1 MSTTLNPLRRRG
13 INKLPVELLVEI
25 LKLASRDHF
34 LDEDRTVPPAHT
46 LIWLSHV
53 CRTWR
58 VAIRGAPQLWTIIC
72 GVERPMLMRNIVTLA
87 RKMPLAILRV
97 QEEEE
102 EEAESDIEGGNASEE
117 EHCNEGDED
126 KEPHDPKDNG
136 DDENAEKGHVLDSR
150 DDEDKTG
157 RSSDNED
164 PQVGSHSEDDNDGH
178 DEWDSESGDG
188 EEIDHRYDGDDGIEE
203 VEPFGVTSR
212 FAAEILL
219 AELPRISDIQI
230 SLQREDIPGLLHL
243 FDVDAPLLKSLEL
256 RVVCGYAPVVF
267 NPFRGGAPPRLTR
280 LSLTGGCELSHTSS
294 LWKNLTHFH
303 LQSHSCPRDPYQAN
317 GGFALFSQ
325 ALRQMSSLTN
335 LSMCFAIPPGI
346 FDGEPWK
353 TQPINLPRLTTLTIR
368 DRATKSAFFL
378 QAIKCLLE
386 KLYMTAD
393 EGADV
398 SDYDYSNMFNYM
410 LGECER
416 QMASALTQNPLTLVK
431 MRRTPRGF
439 QMKGYCRDQDLPA
452 SSSPSEV
459 DMQIRV
465 ESVHGRCGDARMMNE
480 DLVMSAISI
489 IPRRETPTLWLEL
502 EDMAGLDLSIV
513 AQNLRESPGI
523 QCYAIRICGC
533 PEEWWRASEAHGD
546 VELHVSDT
554 ITDSDDSS
562 SQDE

>member
-13 INKLPVELLVEI
+13 VNKLPVELLVEI
-25 LKLASRDHF
+25 FKLASTDHF

-72 GVERPMLMRNIVTLA
+72 GVERPMLIRNIVTLA

-102 EEAESDIEGGNASEE
+102 EAESDTEGGNDSGE
-117 EHCNEGDED
+117 EHCDEGDED
-126 KEPHDPKDNG
+126 NIKEQEGIEDNG
-136 DDENAEKGHVLDSR
+136 DDEDAEKSHDG
-150 DDEDKTG
+150 DDEDKTA
-157 RSSDNED
+157 RSSNTED
-164 PQVGSHSEDDNDGH
+164 IWVGNDGENDNDGH
-178 DEWDSESGDG
+178 DKWDSESSNGD
-188 EEIDHRYDGDDGIEE
+188 ENDDRYNEDGGIEE

-230 SLQREDIPGLLHL
+230 SLKREDIPGLLHL
-243 FDVDAPLLKSLEL
+243 FDVDAPLLESLEL
-256 RVVCGYAPVVF
+256 RVVCGYVPVVF

-303 LQSHSCPRDPYQAN
+303 LQSHTCPRDPYQAD

-346 FDGEPWK
+346 FDTEPWK

-378 QAIKCLLE
+378 QAIKCRLE
-386 KLYMTAD
+386 KLYITAD
-393 EGADV
+393 EDADV
-398 SDYDYSNMFNYM
+398 SDYDYPDMFNYM

-416 QMASALTQNPLTLVK
+416 QMASALTQKPLTLVR
-431 MRRTPRGF
+431 MRRTSLGF
-439 QMKGYCRDQDLPA
+439 QMKGYCRDQDIPA

-465 ESVHGRCGDARMMNE
+465 ESVHGKWGDVQMMTE

-502 EDMAGLDLSIV
+502 EDMDGLDLSLV
-513 AQNLRESPGI
+513 AQHLRESPGL
-523 QCYAIRICGC
+523 QCYAMRICGY
-533 PEEWWRASEAHGD
+533 PEEWWRAPEGHGD

-554 ITDSDDSS
+554 ITDGDALS
-562 SQDE
+562 SQGE